1 MTGGISFGR
10 IYFDCHSAGG
20 TAIFSEPAARVPH
33 PAPAKKNPGRQK
45 KGSEPMSFEDRVN
58 RRLKLWLARHPGV
71 PEAEVKRKWKSIARR
86 LQEEEDE
93 EKGRT

>member
-1 MTGGISFGR
+1 
-10 IYFDCHSAGG
+10 
-20 TAIFSEPAARVPH
+20 
-33 PAPAKKNPGRQK
+33 
-45 KGSEPMSFEDRVN
+45 MSFEDRVN
-58 RRLKLWLARHPGV
+58 RRLKLWLARHYPGV